1 MWGDDLIYDV
11 AQLVLVK
18 CSNFPLGL
26 EPDVVPADYSVLH
39 AHNGQSEG
47 KTTSTQHELP
57 TENSFVLRTSVA
69 VCICLCIFVKL
80 YGYSGRPFVP
90 HCNGM

>member
-1 MWGDDLIYDV
+1 MTLKDQKKFQSSAFWGAILFLMWGDDLIYDV

-26 EPDVVPADYSVLH
+26 EPDVVPADDSVLH

-47 KTTSTQHELP
+47 KTSLLQHNMSYLQK
-57 TENSFVLRTSVA
+57 THLF
-69 VCICLCIFVKL
+69 
-80 YGYSGRPFVP
+80 
-90 HCNGM
+90 